1 LTLVPIRDHPMKAEP
16 IPKTK
21 EESRI
26 ERERERSN
34 IRGWKFEYGERAF

>member
-1 LTLVPIRDHPMKAEP
+1 MKAEP

-26 ERERERSN
+26 ERERSN